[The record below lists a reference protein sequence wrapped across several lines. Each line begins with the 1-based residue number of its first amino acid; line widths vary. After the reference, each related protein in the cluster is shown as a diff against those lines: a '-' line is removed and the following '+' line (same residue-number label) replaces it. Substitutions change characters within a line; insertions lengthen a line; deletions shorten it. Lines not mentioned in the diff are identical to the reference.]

1 MSYLE
6 DVDKQ
11 LQDYYQKEY
20 NQEEDTPH
28 GKQAKY
34 LSWNDYFEKKYNS
47 EGQRADYKNLMLS
60 LVGEVKRYAP
70 GPKKQKLSAVLPAGP
85 APEEDTDGGQP
96 VEMLLSLV
104 QFPLDVKG
112 YIRGATNSRQ
122 ILENMSKF
130 ILTGNK
136 TEMYPIEV
144 APDLLGCSPQQVV
157 IILTC
162 FRESRVQVTKPWKG
176 DQVTKPWKGDQV
188 TVRGSKAPLSPRKGE
203 QGAIR
208 RSTGPPSLG
217 KGTK

>member
-6 DVDKQ
+6 DIDKQ

-60 LVGEVKRYAP
+60 LVGEIKRYAP

-130 ILTGNK
+130 ILTGNQ

-157 IILTC
+157 IILTR
-162 FRESRVQVTKPWKG
+162 FRESPPRASRK
-176 DQVTKPWKGDQV
+176 
-188 TVRGSKAPLSPRKGE
+188 RG

-208 RSTGPPSLG
+208 GSTGPSDQALERGPSDRSG
-217 KGTK
+217 EQSSPEPKERRTRGH